1 MRALVLSRFGS
12 TKHLQVKDVPKPSP
26 KENELL
32 IKIHATAVNDYDW
45 TMVSGRP
52 YAFRLLHGIFKPRNP
67 IPGMEL
73 AGIVEAIGAKVTT
86 YQPGDAVYGDISNFG
101 FGSFAE
107 YISIDEKAVVP
118 MPEGMSFEI
127 ATTIPHASLLAVQG
141 LIDYGKI
148 KKGEK
153 ILINGAGGGVGS
165 FGLQIAKT
173 YGCEVTGVDTGDKL
187 KTMKSIGFDHVI
199 DYKMVDFT
207 KNGEQYD
214 LIIDAKTTRRPAAY
228 LRALSPGGRYISVGG
243 TVKRLFQMLIAKNRL
258 SKKSGKELQ
267 ILALKTNT
275 GLEYIHELFEAGNID
290 PVIDGPY
297 GLDQAA
303 TAIQRFGDAV
313 HHGKVV
319 VKIA

>member
-1 MRALVLSRFGS
+1 MKALVLSKFGS
-12 TKHLQVKDVPKPSP
+12 TKHLSIKDVPKPTP
-26 KENELL
+26 RENEVL

-45 TMVSGRP
+45 TMVSGKP

-73 AGIVEAIGAKVTT
+73 SGIVEAIGEKVTT
-86 YQPGDAVYGDISNFG
+86 HKPGDAVYGDISNFG

-118 MPEGMSFEI
+118 LPEGINFEI

-153 ILINGAGGGVGS
+153 ILINGAGGGVGC

-173 YGCEVTGVDTGDKL
+173 YDAEVTGVDTGDKL
-187 KTMKSIGFDHVI
+187 ETMKNIGFDHII
-199 DYKMVDFT
+199 DYKKTDFT
-207 KNGEQYD
+207 QSGEQYD
-214 LIIDAKTTRRPAAY
+214 LIIDAKTTRRPSAY
-228 LRALSPGGRYISVGG
+228 LQALFPGGRYISVGG
-243 TVKRLFQMLIAKNRL
+243 TVRGLFQMLIAQKRL
-258 SKKSGKELQ
+258 SRKSGKSLQ
-267 ILALKTNT
+267 ILALKSNE
-275 GLEYIHELFEAGNID
+275 GLEYIHDLFEAGKID

-297 GLDQAA
+297 PLEQAPM
-303 TAIQRFGDAV
+303 AIQRFGDAV

-319 VKIA
+319 VKIS